1 MYFHT
6 SGASGLM
13 KERSKFL
20 KANEDFMKVFPS
32 LNNLWQNWKPIL

>member
-1 MYFHT
+1 MYFQT
-6 SGASGLM
+6 SDTSGLM
-13 KERSKFL
+13 KERSNSL